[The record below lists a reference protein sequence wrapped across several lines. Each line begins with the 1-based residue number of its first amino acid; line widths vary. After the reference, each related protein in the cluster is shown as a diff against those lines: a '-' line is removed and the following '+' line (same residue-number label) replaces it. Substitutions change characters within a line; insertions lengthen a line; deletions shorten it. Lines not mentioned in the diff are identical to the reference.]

1 MSTAALAE
9 AREENDRMRSMI
21 ANIRRK
27 GAEQTESYVRTG
39 VTVATGFAL
48 GAAEEKWGDDAA
60 FGMSPSLAVG
70 LVAHGLSMLDV
81 GGKAATPHLMAIGD
95 AGLTCYA
102 FRAGA
107 DLMQRYGEDN
117 PSGGTGGTGTG
128 TGTGTHT

>member
-1 MSTAALAE
+1 MSTAALTE
-9 AREENDRMRSMI
+9 AREENERMRAMI
-21 ANIRRK
+21 SNIRK
-27 GAEQTESYVRTG
+27 KANEQTESYVRTG

-60 FGMSPSLAVG
+60 FGMSPSLATG
-70 LVAHGLSMLDV
+70 LVAHGLALLDV

-107 DLMQRYGEDN
+107 DMMQRYDEAD
-117 PSGGTGGTGTG
+117 SGTGGTGTG
-128 TGTGTHT
+128 TGT